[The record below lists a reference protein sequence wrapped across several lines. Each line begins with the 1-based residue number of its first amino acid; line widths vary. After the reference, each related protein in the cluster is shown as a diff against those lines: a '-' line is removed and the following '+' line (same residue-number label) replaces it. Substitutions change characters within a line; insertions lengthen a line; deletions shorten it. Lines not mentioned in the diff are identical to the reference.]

1 VGIAGFHYPL
11 KNHGLFS
18 SFDFGL
24 GVFSAPEW
32 LLLPPTVN
40 RIFYKA
46 LVAFG
51 KFPVYAA
58 SSRKIVGRQ
67 HFHGVKG
74 VLLVANHPH
83 YFDSMLI
90 MGGCPRPV
98 RWLSMVEVS
107 KGKFRWFFRWIG
119 AVPLDR
125 RRADPGAVRQMV
137 KLLKQGEVVGIY
149 PEGRIQRGAESVTQG
164 GKMNESL
171 FRTAEMAGVPV
182 IPCVV
187 AGGEEFGKWTG
198 WLPWGRTRWAVVFGP
213 PLAFSEQMGPDVRAS
228 MASLHQIAA
237 AHVHSPA
244 PL

>member
-1 VGIAGFHYPL
+1 MALPL
-11 KNHGLFS
+11 P
-18 SFDFGL
+18 
-24 GVFSAPEW
+24 A
-32 LLLPPTVN
+32 VN
-40 RIFYKA
+40 RIFYQA

-58 SSRKIVGRQ
+58 SSRRIVGRE
-67 HFHGVKG
+67 HFQGVKG
-74 VLLVANHPH
+74 ALLVANHPH

-107 KGKFRWFFRWIG
+107 KGKFHWFFRWIG

-125 RRADPGAVRQMV
+125 RSADLKAVREIV

-149 PEGRIQRGAESVTQG
+149 PEGRIQRGADSVTQG

-171 FRTAEMAGVPV
+171 FRTAELAGVPV

-198 WLPWGRTRWAVVFGP
+198 WLPLGRTRWAVVFGP
-213 PLAFSEQMGPDVRAS
+213 PLAFSEQLGADVK
-228 MASLHQIAA
+228 ASLASLYQVAS
-237 AHVHSPA
+237 AHVHVRGPSS
-244 PL
+244 L